1 MKLCLNVKSNTSN
14 NSYEKVGLCRNID
27 FYSEPYECDEIY
39 SEDILNYINIDKIE
53 NFIAHLV
60 SKLKCGGKLR
70 LGGNDYIEICK
81 MAIRQDF
88 NVVEFNN
95 IIFGSFIERPM
106 ESAITLN
113 VITNII
119 TKLNMKV
126 LTKKLNGYEFFIE
139 AERL

>member
-1 MKLCLNVKSNTSN
+1 MKLCLNVKNSTSN
-14 NSYEKVGLCRNID
+14 DSYERIGLRRNID
-27 FYSEPYECDEIY
+27 FYSEQYECDEIY
-39 SEDILNYINIDKIE
+39 SEDILNYINVDKIE

-60 SKLKCGGKLR
+60 SKLKRGGLLR

-88 NVVEFNN
+88 NVVEFNK
-95 IIFGSFIERPM
+95 IIFGSYSERPM

-113 VITNII
+113 IVVNVI

-126 LTKKLNGYEFFIE
+126 LTKKINGYEFFIE